1 MLLAVLSLMY
11 IIMALNIVMFSL
23 VPDYTMF
30 GNQHFQRNV
39 TGKYSQRFSVYAG
52 PHGNVFRILHFSIMI
67 WALRF

>member
-39 TGKYSQRFSVYAG
+39 TGKYFQSLSVT
-52 PHGNVFRILHFSIMI
+52 PRQCFPNT
-67 WALRF
+67 ALFLL

>member
-30 GNQHFQRNV
+30 GNQHFQHNV
-39 TGKYSQRFSVYAG
+39 TGTTSNLWPSFCSNQKQYAQ
-52 PHGNVFRILHFSIMI
+52 
-67 WALRF
+67 

>member
-39 TGKYSQRFSVYAG
+39 TGKYFQRLSVYAG
-52 PHGNVFRILHFSIMI
+52 PP
-67 WALRF
+67 